1 MKKIFTL
8 IAVILVGLTNGQECA
23 TQAEDNFGAD
33 VETSRKYI
41 SLYSSYLGQKNYQEA
56 ANFWWQA
63 QSAAPNYKPN
73 LYSNGVS
80 IYQKLAGAAKKAK
93 DTAQT
98 IGYADTLFKVY
109 DLWIETYG
117 DCYKTQMKYANDR
130 VKYFPKDFEVSFAKY
145 KAAFAFYSLDKVRSS
160 WVQKYFTTA
169 YMMVRNKK
177 IECDEILELYDFL
190 TGICDKKS
198 ATDKNFV
205 TAQKTLD
212 KYVAPCASCD
222 KLEELF
228 KPKFEATPDDVKL
241 MEKIVG
247 MMGGR
252 KCTDS
257 EFYILVVEKIYG
269 LTPSYKSAR
278 GLALYYYNKKE
289 YNKAAKFFEE
299 ALTLTEDET
308 EKSKLYSPLVNIYA
322 STGNCSKRI
331 QYAAMIG
338 SNEKN
343 AAIANCIAGKA
354 TSCGNTKV
362 LRSFGYCLALDYAE
376 KSGGKVSSAQIKAW
390 KKSLPTSQELFF
402 DGFEVGQSVPVPCLK
417 GEQTKV
423 RVQN

>member
-1 MKKIFTL
+1 MKKIFT
-8 IAVILVGLTNGQECA
+8 IVAVILVGLTNGQECA
-23 TQAEDNFGAD
+23 TQAEDDFGAD

-80 IYQKLAGAAKKAK
+80 MYQKLAGAAKKAK

-145 KAAFAFYSLDKVRSS
+145 KAAFAFYPLDKIRSS

-169 YMMVRNKK
+169 YMMVRNKR

-198 ATDKNFV
+198 ATDKNFI

-228 KPKFEATPDDVKL
+228 KPKFEASPDDIKL

-257 EFYILVVEKIYG
+257 EFYMMVVEKIYAI
-269 LTPSYKSAR
+269 TPTYKSAR
-278 GLALYYYNKKE
+278 GLALYYYNKKAFSQ
-289 YNKAAKFFEE
+289 AANFFEE
-299 ALTLTEDET
+299 ALTLTEDEL
-308 EKSKLYSPLVNIYA
+308 EKAKLYPPLVNIYA
-322 STGNCSKRI
+322 STKNCTKRI
-331 QYAAMIG
+331 KYAGMIG
-338 SNEKN
+338 SNERN
-343 AAIANCIAGKA
+343 AAIASCIASKA
-354 TSCGNTKV
+354 SSCGNTKV

-376 KSGGKVSSAQIKAW
+376 KSGGKVSSAQVSAW

-402 DGFEVGQSVPVPCLK
+402 DGFEVGQSVPVPCWN
-417 GEQTKV
+417 GEKTKV

>member
-1 MKKIFTL
+1 MKKIFT
-8 IAVILVGLTNGQECA
+8 IVAVILVGLTNGQECA
-23 TQAEDNFGAD
+23 TQAEDDFGAD

-80 IYQKLAGAAKKAK
+80 MYQKLAGAAKKAK

-145 KAAFAFYSLDKVRSS
+145 KAAFAFYPLDKIRSS

-169 YMMVRNKK
+169 YMMVRNKR

-190 TGICDKKS
+190 TGICDQKS
-198 ATDKNFV
+198 ATDKNFI

-228 KPKFEATPDDVKL
+228 KPKFEASPDDIKL

-257 EFYILVVEKIYG
+257 EFYMMVVEKIYAI
-269 LTPSYKSAR
+269 TPTYKSAR
-278 GLALYYYNKKE
+278 GLALYYYNKKAFSQ
-289 YNKAAKFFEE
+289 AANFFEE
-299 ALTLTEDET
+299 ALTLTEDEL
-308 EKSKLYSPLVNIYA
+308 EKAKLYPPLVNIYA
-322 STGNCSKRI
+322 STKNCTKRI
-331 QYAAMIG
+331 KYAGMIG
-338 SNEKN
+338 SNERN
-343 AAIANCIAGKA
+343 AAIASCIASKA
-354 TSCGNTKV
+354 SSCGNTKV

-376 KSGGKVSSAQIKAW
+376 KSGGKVSSAQVSAW

-402 DGFEVGQSVPVPCLK
+402 DGYEVGQSVPVPCWN
-417 GEQTKV
+417 GEKTKV